1 VPFIVLYQ
9 REIAQLFDAHPDS
22 FLFRDLPGAGAAL
35 APRLL
40 SAFGSDRERFKSAAE
55 LCTFSGIAP
64 VRIASGKTGGKN
76 PARKA
81 SIHFRCACPKFLR
94 QSFHELVFTRSIEHE
109 NENDY
114 EPRFVPRTRPNF
126 AKASSGRLSSRTVT
140 SCVLKL
146 PVPGIRISLQN
157 LEETRVLWKLYLGWH
172 GHVFERLLVRLLAIG
187 GALNNYEFW
196 LSWKYPSVEVGTLVK
211 EFPSRNFGVLIEN
224 LVDSETFSLA
234 CSRETKVINLR
245 QGCCSHGGLGLV
257 ILYLTSKFGFRS

>member
-114 EPRFVPRTRPNF
+114 EPRFVPRTR
-126 AKASSGRLSSRTVT
+126 T
-140 SCVLKL
+140 
-146 PVPGIRISLQN
+146 Q
-157 LEETRVLWKLYLGWH
+157 
-172 GHVFERLLVRLLAIG
+172 
-187 GALNNYEFW
+187 
-196 LSWKYPSVEVGTLVK
+196 
-211 EFPSRNFGVLIEN
+211 
-224 LVDSETFSLA
+224 
-234 CSRETKVINLR
+234 LR
-245 QGCCSHGGLGLV
+245 QGFVGQAEFEDGYIMRTKTPRPRNTH
-257 ILYLTSKFGFRS
+257 IPSKPRRDACTLEIVPRMARARIRTIARAASCHRRCPQ